1 MTLQMKIKTA
11 LQLFVLCLVITT
23 FSQCTRVDM
32 EDSGIQKTA
41 IFKHNYIA
49 IATKDNLPG
58 RVEVQYSVV
67 GSDGKNEV
75 KTQILST
82 PCLIGGE
89 GVVVVYDSIV
99 GKQSGKTSFSQLVL
113 KRNYGEQGAD
123 FLSITNLS
131 SSVIEYAVI
140 GNQPFTFYPIAELT
154 RFHHFTNIEEID
166 KGRVVKECPTPV
178 SRNGVPVLYL
188 LRPDLSSFSDFYAM
202 LSVGKCEDNR
212 LTSVSETYAKKIELN
227 QPTLS
232 IREII
237 DLYKTEYDHG
247 NTLFTDYEDYDSKCK
262 NSRGLSHLSMK
273 HYGEIKPSQVLRN
286 SGQIWF
292 VNTTL
297 GIRGLD
303 TYMIY
308 Q

>member
-1 MTLQMKIKTA
+1 
-11 LQLFVLCLVITT
+11 
-23 FSQCTRVDM
+23 M

-41 IFKHNYIA
+41 ILKHNYIA
-49 IATKDNLPG
+49 IATQDNLPG

-67 GSDGKNEV
+67 GSDGKNKV

-178 SRNGVPVLYL
+178 SHNGVPVLYL
-188 LRPDLSSFSDFYAM
+188 LRPDLSSFSYFYAM

-247 NTLFTDYEDYDSKCK
+247 NTLLIDYEDYDSKCK

-273 HYGEIKPSQVLRN
+273 HYGEIQPSQVLRN

-292 VNTTL
+292 VNTSL

>member
-1 MTLQMKIKTA
+1 
-11 LQLFVLCLVITT
+11 
-23 FSQCTRVDM
+23 M

-41 IFKHNYIA
+41 ILKHNYIA
-49 IATKDNLPG
+49 IATQDNLPG
-58 RVEVQYSVV
+58 RVEVQYSVA
-67 GSDGKNEV
+67 GSDGKNEI
-75 KTQILST
+75 KTQTLST

-89 GVVVVYDSIV
+89 GVAVVYDSII

-123 FLSITNLS
+123 FLSISNQS

-140 GNQPFTFYPIAELT
+140 GNQPFTFYPVAELT

-188 LRPDLSSFSDFYAM
+188 LRPDLSPFSYFYAM

-212 LTSVSETYAKKIELN
+212 LTSISETYAKKIELN
-227 QPTLS
+227 RSVLS

-262 NSRGLSHLSMK
+262 NSRGLSHLSMID
-273 HYGEIKPSQVLRN
+273 YGVS
-286 SGQIWF
+286 
-292 VNTTL
+292 
-297 GIRGLD
+297 
-303 TYMIY
+303 YA
-308 Q
+308 

>member
-1 MTLQMKIKTA
+1 
-11 LQLFVLCLVITT
+11 
-23 FSQCTRVDM
+23 M

-41 IFKHNYIA
+41 ILKHNYIA
-49 IATKDNLPG
+49 IATQDNLPG
-58 RVEVQYSVV
+58 RVEVQYSVE

-178 SRNGVPVLYL
+178 SHNGVPVLYL
-188 LRPDLSSFSDFYAM
+188 LRPDLSPFSYFYAM

-247 NTLFTDYEDYDSKCK
+247 NTLLIDYEDYDSKCK

-273 HYGEIKPSQVLRN
+273 HYGEIKSSQVLRN

-292 VNTTL
+292 INTSL